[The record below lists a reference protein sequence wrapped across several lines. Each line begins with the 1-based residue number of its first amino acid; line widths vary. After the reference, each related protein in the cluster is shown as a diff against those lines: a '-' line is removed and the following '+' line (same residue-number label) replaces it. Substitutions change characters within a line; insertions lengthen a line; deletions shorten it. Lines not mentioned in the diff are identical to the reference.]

1 MGSLGFTLADRLGAK
16 SIPCSVPGCSRT
28 WIQMAGNGAKLGG
41 RGAGNDADPTS
52 RMCDPCRDKFRTT
65 ADVQRR
71 CARPGCAGTWTW
83 TAAEQMTAFASKQP
97 PPDRLCDDDT
107 RKMAALTNKEIPCS
121 VEGCKRMSVFTRLA
135 QLLAGAP
142 DVEAAPPPTMCG
154 PCSNVYEKIKDRPV
168 TCGIQGCKNKWSWT
182 REEQIRDYAAGLP
195 NEAPRRLCESCKGVF
210 GAIADREVRCRTSGC
225 KNTWHWAREA
235 QLNAAVAG
243 KPVPKAPHRM
253 CQRCIEIYAATKDVE
268 RPCRRP
274 GCKRTWTDKRG
285 AQLARAVRGKTGD
298 PYPRYCAECEK
309 EVGELEDR
317 EVPCRTEHCPGTW
330 TWTAAQQLAA
340 GVRPVSRTGEHEKE
354 LEGKEAGKANGK
366 VAGKGEKTT
375 AGHVEASD
383 NAAASLPSLGDQ
395 APESDARDDHDLLAT
410 PAATIEHANGAAASA
425 DADHADAEM
434 SVGEAGEATDDES
447 GPTDAGGEIAAAA
460 EAPVTQPG
468 VRGAPGGV
476 NGAPGSGKRRRRR
489 RRREIRPPERRC
501 DDCVAFLKDRKTREI
516 PCGGCGTVIHWP
528 PESQLQ
534 THLGNWAEPTLCGA
548 CKRDLTEA
556 ARAAE
561 RDALRHHPMGQPAP
575 PAETVPDASALSGPS
590 GEERHAGAGSDAG
603 SDANAG
609 QVALPGEPAGSAEIP
624 TPDRSDVS
632 PHPAS

>member
-1 MGSLGFTLADRLGAK
+1 
-16 SIPCSVPGCSRT
+16 
-28 WIQMAGNGAKLGG
+28 MAGNGAKLGG
-41 RGAGNDADPTS
+41 RGAGSDADPTS

-65 ADVQRR
+65 VDVQRR
-71 CARPGCAGTWTW
+71 CARPGCAETWTW
-83 TAAEQMTAFASKQP
+83 TAAEQMTAFASKQA
-97 PPDRLCDDDT
+97 PPDRLCDEDT
-107 RKMAALTNKEIPCS
+107 RKMAALTNQEIPCS

-142 DVEAAPPPTMCG
+142 GVEVTPPPTMCG
-154 PCSNVYEKIKDRPV
+154 PCGNVYEKIKDRPV
-168 TCGIQGCKNKWSWT
+168 TCGIQGCKNKWTWT
-182 REEQIRDYAAGLP
+182 RDEQIRDYAAGLP
-195 NEAPRRLCESCKGVF
+195 NEAPRRLCDSCKGVF

-225 KNTWHWAREA
+225 KNTWHWPREA

-340 GVRPVSRTGEHEKE
+340 GVRPVS
-354 LEGKEAGKANGK
+354 KA
-366 VAGKGEKTT
+366 ETT
-375 AGHVEASD
+375 ANLDGSKPDSKAEGMSGSSGTLSAEGPDS
-383 NAAASLPSLGDQ
+383 S
-395 APESDARDDHDLLAT
+395 APEAETQDAEQLLAT
-410 PAATIEHANGAAASA
+410 APGADEHAHGAGEEAEHSDGEAAAA
-425 DADHADAEM
+425 AE
-434 SVGEAGEATDDES
+434 DES
-447 GPTDAGGEIAAAA
+447 GPTEAGSDATAAPEA
-460 EAPVTQPG
+460 EGQVQVAQPG
-468 VRGAPGGV
+468 VRPAPGAA

-534 THLGNWAEPTLCGA
+534 THLGNWSEPTLCGA

-561 RDALRHHPMGQPAP
+561 RDALRHHPAGQPVEHPETAEAP
-575 PAETVPDASALSGPS
+575 GASGGDSAAVSADGPLARESQAADSAGS
-590 GEERHAGAGSDAG
+590 GELQA
-603 SDANAG
+603 
-609 QVALPGEPAGSAEIP
+609 
-624 TPDRSDVS
+624 PDRSDVS
-632 PHPAS
+632 PHSVN

>member
-1 MGSLGFTLADRLGAK
+1 MAMGSLGFTLADRLGAK
-16 SIPCSVPGCSRT
+16 SIPCTVPGCSRT

-52 RMCDPCRDKFRTT
+52 RMCDPCREKFRTT

-71 CARPGCAGTWTW
+71 CARPGCAETWTW

-97 PPDRLCDDDT
+97 PPDRLCDEDT

-142 DVEAAPPPTMCG
+142 EVEVTPPPTMCG
-154 PCSNVYEKIKDRPV
+154 PCGNVYEKIKDRPV
-168 TCGIQGCKNKWSWT
+168 TCGIQGCKNKWTWT
-182 REEQIRDYAAGLP
+182 RDEQIRDYAAGLP

-225 KNTWHWAREA
+225 KNTWHWPREA

-298 PYPRYCAECEK
+298 PYPRYCTECEK

-317 EVPCRTEHCPGTW
+317 EIPCRTEHCPGTW

-340 GVRPVSRTGEHEKE
+340 GVRPVSKAEATAQATNGKVEAGAASSGAVVTPE
-354 LEGKEAGKANGK
+354 LEGQGPEA
-366 VAGKGEKTT
+366 EE
-375 AGHVEASD
+375 H
-383 NAAASLPSLGDQ
+383 
-395 APESDARDDHDLLAT
+395 LLAT
-410 PAATIEHANGAAASA
+410 AEGAHEHANGAGEV
-425 DADHADAEM
+425 DHAD
-434 SVGEAGEATDDES
+434 GEAAAAAAEDES
-447 GPTDAGGEIAAAA
+447 GPTEAGSDVAVSGEA
-460 EAPVTQPG
+460 ESESVVAQPG
-468 VRGAPGGV
+468 VRPAPGV
-476 NGAPGSGKRRRRR
+476 ANGAPGSGKKRRRR
-489 RRREIRPPERRC
+489 RRREVRPPERRC

-516 PCGGCGTVIHWP
+516 ACGGCGTVIHWP

-561 RDALRHHPMGQPAP
+561 RDALRHHPAGQA
-575 PAETVPDASALSGPS
+575 AEHSETAASSGASGADPGAVASADQSGQNGQN
-590 GEERHAGAGSDAG
+590 GETT
-603 SDANAG
+603 
-609 QVALPGEPAGSAEIP
+609 GEAAPAGSSELAA
-624 TPDRSDVS
+624 PDRSDVS
-632 PHPAS
+632 DVSPHQAN

>member
-16 SIPCSVPGCSRT
+16 SIPCTVPGCSRT

-41 RGAGNDADPTS
+41 RGAGNDTDPTS
-52 RMCDPCRDKFRTT
+52 RMCDPCREKFRTT

-71 CARPGCAGTWTW
+71 CARPGCAETWTW
-83 TAAEQMTAFASKQP
+83 TAAEQMAAFASKQP
-97 PPDRLCDDDT
+97 PPDRLCDEDT

-142 DVEAAPPPTMCG
+142 EVEVTPPPTMCG
-154 PCSNVYEKIKDRPV
+154 PCGNVYEKIKDRPV

-182 REEQIRDYAAGLP
+182 RDEQIRDYAAGLP
-195 NEAPRRLCESCKGVF
+195 NEAPRRLCDSCKGVF

-225 KNTWHWAREA
+225 KNTWHWPREA
-235 QLNAAVAG
+235 QLNAAVVG

-253 CQRCIEIYAATKDVE
+253 CQRCIEIYAGTKDVE
-268 RPCRRP
+268 RSCRRP

-317 EVPCRTEHCPGTW
+317 EIPCRTEHCPGTW

-340 GVRPVSRTGEHEKE
+340 GVRPVSKADPTVNGDAKVEGGPADAGALAAQGQAGPGAEAEADLLATSTGEHE
-354 LEGKEAGKANGK
+354 
-366 VAGKGEKTT
+366 
-375 AGHVEASD
+375 
-383 NAAASLPSLGDQ
+383 
-395 APESDARDDHDLLAT
+395 
-410 PAATIEHANGAAASA
+410 HANGAGAEVLDHADGEAAASA
-425 DADHADAEM
+425 DAAE
-434 SVGEAGEATDDES
+434 DES
-447 GPTDAGGEIAAAA
+447 GPTEAGSDVAAAA
-460 EAPVTQPG
+460 DAEGESPVAQPG
-468 VRGAPGGV
+468 VRPAPAAA

-534 THLGNWAEPTLCGA
+534 THLGNWSEPSLCGA

-561 RDALRHHPMGQPAP
+561 RDALRHHPAGQPP
-575 PAETVPDASALSGPS
+575 EHSETVEASGASS
-590 GEERHAGAGSDAG
+590 GEPVAVAKG
-603 SDANAG
+603 G
-609 QVALPGEPAGSAEIP
+609 QTGESGQTSGEPAPAGSSELPA
-624 TPDRSDVS
+624 PDRQDVSDVS
-632 PHPAS
+632 PHQAN